1 MEKVLDPSN
10 VHERTIIEKERRWA
24 ALATRRMAYH
34 TAMVRKYQ
42 RAARY
47 PWLPVEP
54 DRRSRIGEVVAE
66 QGRGGLIQARGWV

>member
-10 VHERTIIEKERRWA
+10 VHERTIIEKERRRA
-24 ALATRRMAYH
+24 APATRRMAYH

-42 RAARY
+42 RAVGH

-54 DRRSRIGEVVAE
+54 DPAE
-66 QGRGGLIQARGWV
+66 PDW